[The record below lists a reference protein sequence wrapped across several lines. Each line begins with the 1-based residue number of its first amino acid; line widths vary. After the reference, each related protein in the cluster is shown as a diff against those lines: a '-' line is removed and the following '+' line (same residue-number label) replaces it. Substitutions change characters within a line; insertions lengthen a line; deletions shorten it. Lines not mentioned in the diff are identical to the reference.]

1 MVILTLEWSSVTL
14 IRTSFNSFSAAP
26 ISLHF
31 LSKET
36 TKLSFSHL
44 SPSLALALALCTDRS
59 ESAAEEVREEEEPQ
73 RRRIEPCTEPRRLW
87 ELTMSTEYQASAPP
101 FARKLVSGRSFSGT
115 SIYDGVF
122 AGPGKYGVSGV
133 SSRAE
138 NYAEIFGGSR
148 DARRSSIPVLD
159 FPGLHERKVSVD
171 VRSSKFDYSKIFGG
185 FGDFSDMASYEELMN
200 KRTESRSFAR
210 TQDSTRSSSKVSASS
225 LNETQ
230 SSCHE
235 ASYHSCDMEKKFN
248 VSYSKINLETN
259 GETNKSV
266 HIAQPGGVPGYAH
279 VIEETAPL
287 EQSKGNKPQSAVAN
301 GYASGD
307 AGDGMVKA
315 NNCEK
320 AMSGVSATGSDKPS
334 TKEGI
339 SIQKSDRNRSFT
351 NDLLFGAYEYGLR
364 KEPFGAQTPINV
376 SSNSKRFGVSPSNA
390 FEDVAGIYSPP
401 DFDDN
406 VDANSVAAASAAA
419 VKKAIEKAQAKIKAA
434 RDLMERRKEG
444 LQGHVNFKE
453 KIRAEDKR
461 ARKMAKK
468 SNRCSEKEPTETCE
482 TDNLAQLAAS
492 ARGANNGN
500 LGFVNVESVDKEN
513 LSSSKTFSGGIL
525 QQANKEICSDL
536 RLGKVGEEASYEA
549 AQTKQNALAPIEHQ
563 KEGIGVNDMMP
574 SCDERSSETLAKIDF
589 ERSTVEEALDEEKID
604 EKLLGVTEAQEGNK
618 QEVNAQ
624 SAQGLT
630 HPEESG
636 IKAEV
641 TPEQEGNLWKFM
653 KFFNPWQSQDKPKDL
668 DKSEFEE
675 RLEAQ
680 ELDKNHLR
688 SLGEECDWEGNKM
701 MQIEAHK
708 RELTNAHNHKF
719 DGEISNPKEN
729 DDEHDNFG
737 IESYSEERLETLHK
751 QERLKERRNDL
762 VESKEDKGLEEE
774 KEAGDIHEIARANV
788 NEEIHKDTKQMNAN
802 AGQQEAFNSTETNRI
817 EGINGMGVED
827 EVEESHETQNSDAI
841 CTCDREA
848 CEEFVRTQEGDEP
861 NESNENIDV
870 LMDEKE
876 NEGDEKMVEMNSSVR
891 GEEND
896 CSLGAS
902 ADDYD
907 LEKRCKVET
916 SDVTC
921 FIWKANEINQEVGE
935 GQATAA
941 LEFRENYVNLSDAEM
956 SSGGKQ
962 NGQDV
967 PEFNTIPN
975 LELPVQGVAPEL
987 NNYANDMNEAEKSV
1001 NWKGECE
1008 FSKSEEMNSDAGSSD
1023 AEMSSG
1029 GKQNGQDMPEF
1040 ITMPNLEVPVQGLAP
1055 ELNNYGNDMNEAE
1068 KSMNWKEES
1077 EFSQSEEVNSDA
1089 GSSDKCG
1096 SFDEEMTMQPEQIKR
1111 KEGTR
1116 EAHQSVEAS
1125 QNTEKIK
1132 ENHYTT
1138 LTMEEGISEDCQQKE
1153 IGLDKEF
1160 LKKIDEA
1167 KERERVR
1174 EKERLAVERAVCE
1187 ARERAYAEVR
1197 ERAAVGK
1204 ATIEAR
1210 QRVIEQAREK
1220 TGKASKETNS
1230 KLTEKNS
1237 IEARLKAERAAVERA
1252 TAEARERA
1260 LEKALAEKLSGAGKD
1275 RKVGQRSSHDSQHR
1289 GSCPSSD
1296 SRHLRSSDTNA
1307 TGSGENSEGTN
1318 SESAQRCKA
1327 RLERHQRTAERAAKA
1342 LAEKNQRDLLVQR
1355 EQAER
1360 NRLAESLDADLKR
1373 WSSGKQGNLRA
1384 LLSTLQYILGPD
1396 SGWQPVSLTEIV
1408 TAAAVKKAYRKATL
1422 CVHPDKLQQRGASLQ
1437 QKYVCEKVFD
1447 LLKRGT
1453 SSAVPKKDDI
1463 GLNPENALFFPP
1475 LMNKVTCNLCSEII
1489 IE

>member
-1 MVILTLEWSSVTL
+1 
-14 IRTSFNSFSAAP
+14 
-26 ISLHF
+26 
-31 LSKET
+31 
-36 TKLSFSHL
+36 
-44 SPSLALALALCTDRS
+44 
-59 ESAAEEVREEEEPQ
+59 
-73 RRRIEPCTEPRRLW
+73 
-87 ELTMSTEYQASAPP
+87 MSTEYQASAPP

-171 VRSSKFDYSKIFGG
+171 VRSSKLDYSKIFGG
-185 FGDFSDMASYEELMN
+185 FGDFGDTASYEELVN

-210 TQDSTRSSSKVSASS
+210 TQDSMRSSSKLSSSS

-230 SSCHE
+230 VSCHE
-235 ASYHSCDMEKKFN
+235 ASYHSRDREKKFN
-248 VSYSKINLETN
+248 VSYSKVNLETN
-259 GETNKSV
+259 GETNKRV
-266 HIAQPGGVPGYAH
+266 HIAQLGDVPGYAH

-287 EQSKGNKPQSAVAN
+287 EQSKGNKPQSVVVN

-307 AGDGMVKA
+307 AGDGMVNA

-351 NDLLFGAYEYGLR
+351 TDLFFGTYEYGLR
-364 KEPFGAQTPINV
+364 KEPFGSQTPIDV
-376 SSNSKRFGVSPSNA
+376 PSNSKIFGVSPSNA
-390 FEDVAGIYSPP
+390 FEDVAGVYSPP

-419 VKKAIEKAQAKIKAA
+419 VKKAIEKAQAKIKVA
-434 RDLMERRKEG
+434 RELMERRKEG

-453 KIRAEDKR
+453 KIGAEDKR

-468 SNRCSEKEPTETCE
+468 ANRCSEKEPQKIGE
-482 TDNLAQLAAS
+482 TDNRAQLAAR
-492 ARGANNGN
+492 ARGANNEN
-500 LGFVNVESVDKEN
+500 LGFVNVESGDKEN
-513 LSSSKTFSGGIL
+513 VSSSKTFSGSIL
-525 QQANKEICSDL
+525 QQANKEIHADL
-536 RLGKVGEEASYEA
+536 RLGKVGEEAENSYEA
-549 AQTKQNALAPIEHQ
+549 AQTKQNGSVPIEQQ

-574 SCDERSSETLAKIDF
+574 SCDECSSETLAKIDF

-604 EKLLGVTEAQEGNK
+604 EKLLGVTGAQEGDK
-618 QEVNAQ
+618 QEVKVQ

-630 HPEESG
+630 HPEESE
-636 IKAEV
+636 IKVEV
-641 TPEQEGNLWKFM
+641 ALEQEGNLWKFM
-653 KFFNPWQSQDKPKDL
+653 KFFNPWQSQGKPKEL
-668 DKSEFEE
+668 NKSEFDQ

-680 ELDKNHLR
+680 DLDKNNLR

-701 MQIEAHK
+701 KQIEAHK
-708 RELTNAHNHKF
+708 RELTSAHNHEF
-719 DGEISNPKEN
+719 DGEMSNFTWKEMSSQEVDEALRDSCERLVVLREREETCNPKEN

-737 IESYSEERLETLHK
+737 MEPDSEERLETLHQ
-751 QERLKERRNDL
+751 QERLKERPNDL
-762 VESKEDKGLEEE
+762 VESKKDKGLEEE

-788 NEEIHKDTKQMNAN
+788 NEEIHEDTKQMNAN

-817 EGINGMGVED
+817 EEITGMGVED
-827 EVEESHETQNSDAI
+827 EVEESHEIQNSDDNAI
-841 CTCDREA
+841 CTCEREA
-848 CEEFVRTQEGDEP
+848 CEEFTGTPEGDEP
-861 NESNENIDV
+861 NESDENIDV
-870 LMDEKE
+870 LMDEME
-876 NEGDEKMVEMNSSVR
+876 NERDEKMVEMNSSVR

-902 ADDYD
+902 ANDYD

-916 SDVTC
+916 SDITC
-921 FIWKANEINQEVGE
+921 FMLKADEINEEVGE
-935 GQATAA
+935 GEATAA
-941 LEFRENYVNLSDAEM
+941 LEFTENYVNLSDAGM

-962 NGQDV
+962 NGQAI
-967 PEFNTIPN
+967 PEFNAI
-975 LELPVQGVAPEL
+975 
-987 NNYANDMNEAEKSV
+987 
-1001 NWKGECE
+1001 
-1008 FSKSEEMNSDAGSSD
+1008 
-1023 AEMSSG
+1023 
-1029 GKQNGQDMPEF
+1029 
-1040 ITMPNLEVPVQGLAP
+1040 PNLEVPVQGLAP
-1055 ELNNYGNDMNEAE
+1055 EFNNYSNDLHEAE

-1077 EFSQSEEVNSDA
+1077 EFSKSEEVNSDA
-1089 GSSDKCG
+1089 GSSDKGG
-1096 SFDEEMTMQPEQIKR
+1096 SFDGEMTMQPEQINGTIER
-1111 KEGTR
+1111 KERTQ
-1116 EAHQSVEAS
+1116 EAHQSIETC
-1125 QNTEKIK
+1125 QNTEKIE

-1167 KERERVR
+1167 KERERAR
-1174 EKERLAVERAVCE
+1174 EKERLAVERAIRE
-1187 ARERAYAEVR
+1187 ARERAYAEAR
-1197 ERAAVGK
+1197 ERAERAAVGK

-1220 TGKASKETNS
+1220 IGKASKETNT

-1275 RKVGQRSSHDSQHR
+1275 HKLGQTSSHDPRHR
-1289 GSCPSSD
+1289 GSCPSGD
-1296 SRHLRSSDTNA
+1296 SRHPKSSDTNA
-1307 TGSGENSEGTN
+1307 TGSGEKSDGTN
-1318 SESAQRCKA
+1318 SESAQRRKA

-1342 LAEKNQRDLLVQR
+1342 LAEKNKHDLLAQR
-1355 EQAER
+1355 EHAER
-1360 NRLAESLDADLKR
+1360 NRLAESLDADIKR

-1396 SGWQPVSLTEIV
+1396 SSWQPVSLTEIV

-1447 LLKRGT
+1447 LLKEAWNKF
-1453 SSAVPKKDDI
+1453 SSA
-1463 GLNPENALFFPP
+1463 E
-1475 LMNKVTCNLCSEII
+1475 ER
-1489 IE
+1489 